1 MKFYRVSEEARNY
14 ARKVLRCHNYEAKQ
28 IKSIEESLR
37 HPYRETDENI
47 GGSHVSSNI
56 APQEAEAERVW
67 TNEEFL
73 STVRHVEIVKNLIED
88 LSDDAVELLQAR
100 YLSDDGS
107 KCRRPK
113 DLPNWVKVSKQIHL
127 SEDAC
132 KKKDTMIVT
141 TLARRLK
148 LK

>member
-37 HPYRETDENI
+37 YPYREPDENI
-47 GGSHVSSNI
+47 GGSHASSGI
-56 APQEAEAERVW
+56 APQVAEMERVW

-73 STVRHVEIVKNLIED
+73 TTVRHVEIVKNLLED
-88 LSDDAVELLQAR
+88 MSDDAIELIQAR
-100 YLSDDGS
+100 YLSDEGS

-132 KKKDTMIVT
+132 RKKDTAIVT
-141 TLARRLK
+141 MLARRLN

>member
-37 HPYRETDENI
+37 HPYQNI

-132 KKKDTMIVT
+132 RKKDTAVVT
-141 TLARRLK
+141 MLARRLK

>member
-1 MKFYRVSEEARNY
+1 MKYFRVSEEARNY
-14 ARKVLRCHNYEAKQ
+14 ARKVLRCHNYESKQ
-28 IKSIEESLR
+28 IKAIEESLR

-47 GGSHVSSNI
+47 GGSHVSSNM
-56 APQEAEAERVW
+56 APQVAETERVW

-88 LSDDAVELLQAR
+88 LSDDAVVLIQAR

-107 KCRRPK
+107 KSRKPK
-113 DLPNWVKVSKQIHL
+113 ELPNWVKVSKQLHL

-132 KKKDTMIVT
+132 RKKDTAIVT
-141 TLARRLK
+141 MLARRLN

>member
-14 ARKVLRCHNYEAKQ
+14 ARKVLRCHNYEVKQ
-28 IKSIEESLR
+28 VKSIEETLR
-37 HPYRETDENI
+37 YPYRETDENI
-47 GGSHVSSNI
+47 GGSHVSSNV
-56 APQEAEAERVW
+56 APQVAEMERVW

-73 STVRHVEIVKNLIED
+73 TTVKHVNIVKNLLED
-88 LSDDAVELLQAR
+88 MSDDAVELIRVR

-107 KCRRPK
+107 MCRRPK
-113 DLPNWVKVSKQIHL
+113 DLPNWVKVSKLLHL

-141 TLARRLK
+141 ALARRLN